1 VLCDL
6 QENLLLNDHFSR
18 IQQICVGQG
27 WQPKNGRF
35 DVLPLVL
42 QANGEEPEVFEIPE
56 DLILEVNITHPE

>member
-6 QENLLLNDHFSR
+6 QENLLLNDHLSR
-18 IQQICVGQG
+18 IQQICVGLG